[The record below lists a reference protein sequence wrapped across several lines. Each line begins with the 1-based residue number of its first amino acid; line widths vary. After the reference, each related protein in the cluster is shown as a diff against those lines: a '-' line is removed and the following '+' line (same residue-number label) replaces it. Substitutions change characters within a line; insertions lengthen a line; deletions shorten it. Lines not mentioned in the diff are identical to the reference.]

1 MAAVKSIKLDDDLKN
16 RVENLADAKRR
27 SAHWIMREAI
37 AEYVE
42 REEQRETLRC
52 DTLKAW
58 EEYQDTGLHVPAVYV
73 DTWLESWGTEN
84 EKPAPACRR

>member
-16 RVENLADAKRR
+16 RVESLAGAKRR
-27 SAHWIMREAI
+27 SAHWVMREAI

-42 REEQRETLRC
+42 REEQRETLRQ

-58 EEYQDTGLHVPAVYV
+58 EEYQDTGLHVPAAEV
-73 DTWLESWGTEN
+73 DAWLESWGTEN
-84 EKPAPACRR
+84 EKPAPVCRR

>member
-16 RVENLADAKRR
+16 RVESLADAKRR

-42 REEQRETLRC
+42 REEQRETLRR
-52 DTLKAW
+52 DILKAW
-58 EEYQDTGLHVPAVYV
+58 EEYRDTGLHVPAADV